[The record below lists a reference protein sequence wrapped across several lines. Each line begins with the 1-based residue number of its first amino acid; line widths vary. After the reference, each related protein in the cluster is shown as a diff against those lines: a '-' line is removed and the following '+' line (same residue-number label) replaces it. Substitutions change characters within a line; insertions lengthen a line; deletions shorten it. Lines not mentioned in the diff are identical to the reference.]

1 MMIETNLRYRA
12 FQKSLSLS
20 ERLIRRIFAIRSDSP
35 LDNLSNIVED
45 GLFKATIQTTGCAAF
60 SVFHRGTKADLG
72 VIRQIFVDEDYSL
85 ERFRQNTW
93 VTQAY
98 RNIVRNGELPTI
110 IDAGSNIG
118 LGGLYLK
125 RLFERAK
132 LVAVEPAS
140 SNLRVL
146 RRNLTDG
153 ADRIVHGAI
162 HAGRETISLMDPDE
176 GEWGFSTHTS
186 DNRPAASMETVD
198 CYSFSNLLRVDETPF
213 ILKIDIEGGE
223 KDQFEDKAFLSRF
236 ALIIIELHD
245 WLYPGDRTSTSFL
258 KFAAEAN
265 FDFCHRGE
273 NVFLFNRQFAAN

>member
-1 MMIETNLRYRA
+1 MILETSLRYRA
-12 FQKSLSLS
+12 FQKSLNLS
-20 ERLIRRIFAIRSDSP
+20 ERLIRRIFSIRSESP
-35 LDNLSNIVED
+35 VENLASNVED
-45 GLFKATIQTTGCAAF
+45 GLFKTTIYTARHAEIP
-60 SVFHRGTKADLG
+60 VFHRGTKADLG
-72 VIRQIFVDEDYSL
+72 VIRQIFVDEDYNL
-85 ERFRQNTW
+85 ERFRQGVWLTR
-93 VTQAY
+93 AY
-98 RNIVRNGELPTI
+98 HDILRDGGLPAI

-125 RLFERAK
+125 QLFEQSR

-146 RRNLTDG
+146 RRNLTG
-153 ADRIVHGAI
+153 GGDRIVHGAI
-162 HAGRETISLMDPDE
+162 HAGRKTISLMDPDE

-186 DNRPAASMETVD
+186 NNRPAASMETVD
-198 CYSFSNLLRVDETPF
+198 SYAFSDLLKADETPF
-213 ILKIDIEGGE
+213 ILKVDIEGGE

-258 KFAAEAN
+258 KFAADSD